1 MSDVNNS
8 SNEQQ
13 TNKTRALASKLNQE
27 QAAHYK
33 DSIAELCAQLPA
45 EKLPQRDLYKGIE
58 FAINAPQTTIA
69 SGKSIVYGLAA
80 SVCLVALVG
89 YFSYQTG
96 AENSGQQVIQQVV
109 QQMSAQH
116 AEQKQSLLASYAGT
130 AEMTQNWQQQLSELD
145 DAADAIK
152 QALENDP
159 NNIALLKM
167 LKRVHEQQIALIE
180 RVHAP
185 AWQQI

>member
-13 TNKTRALASKLNQE
+13 TDTTKAMITDLNQ
-27 QAAHYK
+27 QHTAKYNDK
-33 DSIAELCAQLPA
+33 ITELCAQLPA
-45 EKLPQRDLYKGIE
+45 EKQVQRDLYKGIE
-58 FAINAPQTTIA
+58 FAINSPKTSIT
-69 SGKSIVYGLAA
+69 SSKSIIYGLAA
-80 SVCLVALVG
+80 SVCLVAIVG
-89 YFSYQTG
+89 YLSYQTG
-96 AENSGQQVIQQVV
+96 AENTGQQLV
-109 QQMSAQH
+109 QQLSTEHAQ
-116 AEQKQSLLASYAGT
+116 QKQSLLASYAGT

-145 DAADAIK
+145 DAAAAIK